1 MSEQTF
7 TWEDVEREILF
18 DIEEIRSVSPPD
30 TYEKW
35 VNGLRA
41 EMARMACRLQDLL
54 DYRRERSINRT
65 LQVGFFYIDGDEMSM
80 QLHKQY
86 LLLNE
91 AIKIVREM
99 AGSLNEKALDELL
112 KQAKGKGY

>member
-54 DYRRERSINRT
+54 DYRIVIHRRKVI
-65 LQVGFFYIDGDEMSM
+65 LIDGEEISRK
-80 QLHKQY
+80 LHKQY

>member
-41 EMARMACRLQDLL
+41 EMARMACRLEDLL
-54 DYRRERSINRT
+54 DYRRG
-65 LQVGFFYIDGDEMSM
+65 LGFFYIDGDEMSM

-99 AGSLNEKALDELL
+99 
-112 KQAKGKGY
+112 QAKGKGY